1 MKDKSKTTVY
11 VNDTHELK
19 QVADRVG
26 CIINLASG
34 SYTFPTVV
42 EVYGFSEIKEMSF
55 KTFQSKY
62 L

>member
-26 CIINLASG
+26 CIINLASKA
-34 SYTFPTVV
+34 YTFPTVV
-42 EVYGFSEIKEMSF
+42 EVYGFSPVKEMTF
-55 KTFQSKY
+55 KQFEKKY